1 MFILINYRTGLRLK
15 KVEATKIILEST
27 GEQAETAPEFVAE
40 FEDVLMQGNSG
51 FWKEAWMKN
60 LKGPSLEIAYKLK
73 SMIKEEGY
81 YWDHLMYIVSIG

>member
-27 GEQAETAPEFVAE
+27 GDQDETAPEFVAE

-51 FWKEAWMKN
+51 FWKEA
-60 LKGPSLEIAYKLK
+60 
-73 SMIKEEGY
+73 
-81 YWDHLMYIVSIG
+81 

>member
-51 FWKEAWMKN
+51 FWKEA
-60 LKGPSLEIAYKLK
+60 
-73 SMIKEEGY
+73 
-81 YWDHLMYIVSIG
+81 